1 MVEQLLLDRKDYER
15 LEKEINDKSE
25 KAENYRAEH
34 NITDEIDETDDTVS
48 IEQLRSNVNGYRSL
62 LASLQR
68 EISAAEAEVNK
79 LDEYYSEKETLEEKL
94 SGYQKKYKLLSAAQ
108 GFLKEASDAM
118 NNRYVEPVLR
128 ELQANSATLGDAI
141 GKPITLNRDFEL
153 LFEEGGKLRSE
164 KHLSAGQRTLCA
176 LCFRISLIKNLYR
189 DSAPFVILDDPFATL
204 DEANMER
211 ARSLVSMLAE
221 EMQILYFTCH
231 GSRSITAQNG

>member
-1 MVEQLLLDRKDYER
+1 M
-15 LEKEINDKSE
+15 
-25 KAENYRAEH
+25 
-34 NITDEIDETDDTVS
+34 
-48 IEQLRSNVNGYRSL
+48 
-62 LASLQR
+62 
-68 EISAAEAEVNK
+68 
-79 LDEYYSEKETLEEKL
+79 EEKL
-94 SGYQKKYKLLSAAQ
+94 AEYQKNYKLLSAAQ
-108 GFLKEASDAM
+108 EFLKTASDTM

-128 ELQANSATLGDAI
+128 EFQANADTLGDAI
-141 GKPITLNRDFEL
+141 GRTMTVNRDFEL
-153 LFEEGGKLRSE
+153 LFEEDGNLRSE
-164 KHLSAGQRTLCA
+164 KYLSAGQRTLCA